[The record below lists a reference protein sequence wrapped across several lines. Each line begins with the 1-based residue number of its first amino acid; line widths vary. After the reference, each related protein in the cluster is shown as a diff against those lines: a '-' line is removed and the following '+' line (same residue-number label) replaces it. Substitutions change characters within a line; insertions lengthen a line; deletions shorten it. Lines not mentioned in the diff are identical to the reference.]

1 MDRIFGLISQGIT
14 AGTQTYQHQLTQ
26 EATVDRAQALASQ
39 SAQVA
44 ANRRTELMILGG
56 VAVALAYAFA
66 RR

>member
-1 MDRIFGLISQGIT
+1 MDRIFGLISQGIA